1 VNAASSGGDRF
12 ARTADIRAAIKG
24 REPDLLDG
32 LNIPWR
38 DGKPHLSCPYLSH
51 ADNNPSW
58 RWDKRKARAF
68 CTCHTGGHSAL
79 DVLMH
84 IEGIDFEA
92 AKLRAA
98 EVLNRTDLIRE
109 KRKSKRRTKAE
120 VLPPKQACNGATPAG
135 CRLADYAAAKRLP
148 IEFLCSLGL
157 AEISYQGGPAIKI
170 PYLAAD
176 GTEAAARFRLALEGR
191 DRFRWRTGNKPQ
203 LYGLHRLAEARKA
216 GYVVVVEGESDCHT
230 LWLHEFPALG
240 VPGNTNWNEA
250 RDAPL
255 LAELKTI
262 YVVIEPG
269 QSGDGVL
276 KWLSR
281 SGIAPRAHL
290 VRLAVKDC
298 SALHLAVDG
307 DPKRF
312 RVELQAALEAA
323 ELYQAIAER
332 DAAAEAAKAKK
343 AAGHLILEPRILRR
357 FADDLTKA
365 GLVGEDRNGSV
376 VFLALTTRLFA
387 RPVSVAIKGV
397 SSGGKSFTVEIVL
410 RFLPAEAYWSRTA
423 MSERALAYS
432 DENFRHRHLVIYEAA
447 GMASDFGS
455 YLIRSLLSE
464 GRIDYELPEKT
475 RDGMKPRVIRKDG
488 PTGLIVTTT
497 ATKLHPENETRVLAL
512 SVKDTPEQTTAI
524 MRALAREEIGE
535 SVDYEQWRAFQ
546 KWLETGERRVAV
558 PFADQ
563 LAELIPP
570 VAVRLRRDFSTL
582 KSLIQA
588 HALLHRE
595 RRERDDKGRIIA
607 TIDDDYAAVREL
619 IADLLADG
627 VGATVSAATRETVG
641 AVADLARQSD
651 GATGVSVTALAAR
664 LRLDKTLA
672 SRRVNIARKGG
683 YLRNDEDRRGR
694 PARLVLSDPLPD
706 EIDVLPTPE
715 TLAKSVAPLQCC
727 RRGMT
732 PPPPPADSS
741 VELAEI
747 EI

>member
-1 VNAASSGGDRF
+1 VSTVGPFVATAEICAAV
-12 ARTADIRAAIKG
+12 KG
-24 REPDLLDG
+24 RETEVLDA

-38 DGKPHLSCPYLSH
+38 DGKPHNRCPYPDHLDES
-51 ADNNPSW
+51 PSW
-58 RWDKRKARAF
+58 RWDLRKARAY
-68 CTCHTGGHSAL
+68 CTCHARGHSAL
-79 DVLMH
+79 DVIMNV
-84 IEGIDFEA
+84 GGVDFET
-92 AKLRAA
+92 AKIRAA
-98 EVLNRTDLIRE
+98 ELIKRPDLIRE
-109 KRKSKRRTKAE
+109 RRTRKRKGGGGNI
-120 VLPPKQACNGATPAG
+120 PPEQHRNGATAAG
-135 CRLADYAAAKRLP
+135 CTLAAYAEAKRLP
-148 IEFLCSLGL
+148 IPFLRSLGL
-157 AEISYQGGPAIKI
+157 TETSYQSAPAVRI
-170 PYLAAD
+170 PYQAED
-176 GTEAAARFRLALEGR
+176 GAEAIVRFRIALEGE
-191 DRFRWRTGNKPQ
+191 DRFRWRIGNKPQ

-216 GYVVVVEGESDCHT
+216 GYVVLVEGESDCHT
-230 LWLHEFPALG
+230 LWLQGFPALG
-240 VPGNTNWNEA
+240 VPGNTNWNEP

-281 SGIAPRAHL
+281 SGIAPRTHL

-312 RVELQAALEAA
+312 RAELQASLEAA
-323 ELYQAIAER
+323 ELYQARAER
-332 DAAAEAAKAKK
+332 QAAAEAANAKK
-343 AAGHLILEPRILRR
+343 AAGDLILEPHILRR

-365 GLVGEDRNGSV
+365 GLVGEDRNGRV
-376 VFLALTTRLFA
+376 LFLALTTRLFA

-410 RFLPAEAYWSRTA
+410 RFMPAEAYWSRTA
-423 MSERALAYS
+423 MTERALAYS

-464 GRIDYELPEKT
+464 GRIEYELPEKT
-475 RDGMKPRVIRKDG
+475 RDGMKPRVIRKEG

-497 ATKLHPENETRVLAL
+497 ATKLHAENETRLLSL
-512 SVKDTPEQTTAI
+512 SVKDTPQQTTAI
-524 MRALAREEIGE
+524 MRAVAREEIGIA
-535 SVDYEQWRAFQ
+535 VDYEPWRALQ

-558 PFADQ
+558 PFADR

-595 RRERDDKGRIIA
+595 RRERDDKGRIVA
-607 TIDDDYAAVREL
+607 TIGDDYAAVREL
-619 IADLLADG
+619 IADLLADC
-627 VGATVSAATRETVG
+627 VGATVSAVTRETVG
-641 AVADLARQSD
+641 TVADLARQSD
-651 GATGVSVTALAAR
+651 AATGVSVTALAAR
-664 LRLDKTLA
+664 LRLDKTVA
-672 SRRVNIARKGG
+672 SRRVNVARKGG
-683 YLRNDEDRRGR
+683 YLRNDEDRSGR
-694 PARLVLSDPLPD
+694 PARLVLGDPLPD

-715 TLAKSVAPLQCC
+715 MLAKKCCCVAVLKEGYEIPS
-727 RRGMT
+727 
-732 PPPPPADSS
+732 PAADCAA
-741 VELAEI
+741 ELAEV